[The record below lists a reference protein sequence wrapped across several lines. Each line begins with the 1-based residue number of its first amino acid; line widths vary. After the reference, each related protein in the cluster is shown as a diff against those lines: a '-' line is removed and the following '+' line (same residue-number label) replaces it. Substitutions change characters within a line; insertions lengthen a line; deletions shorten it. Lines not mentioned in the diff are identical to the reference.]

1 MSGNGPAAAASSSVL
16 DLDEGL
22 IITKAASRRLNALM
36 KSEPDLKLR
45 IAVEGGGCSG
55 FQYTYTLESAPVD
68 PEDDLVFVKDNATVV
83 VDEGSMEYVKGSTVD
98 FVEEMIRSAF
108 SIVNNPKAE
117 AGCGCGTSFS
127 LKEED
132 DESESDS
139 DSDDDE

>member
-1 MSGNGPAAAASSSVL
+1 
-16 DLDEGL
+16 
-22 IITKAASRRLNALM
+22 
-36 KSEPDLKLR
+36 
-45 IAVEGGGCSG
+45 
-55 FQYTYTLESAPVD
+55 LESAPID

-132 DESESDS
+132 DESDSDS